1 MKRYLFVVLA
11 LALVFALANPALA
24 AGPRGGNVTGTFSL
38 AGKITAIEANTVTVQ
53 VVAGNAL
60 VKSYIQ
66 QTVPLITT
74 ETTRFLANNGT
85 TVTAITLADLKVGD
99 SISASGTLANNV
111 WTASRITAGAKLLLV
126 HQ

>member
-24 AGPRGGNVTGTFSL
+24 AGPKGGNGTGTFSL
-38 AGKITAIEANTVTVQ
+38 AGKITAIDGNTVSVE

-60 VKSYIQ
+60 VKSYIK
-66 QTVPLITT
+66 QTVPLTTT
-74 ETTRFLANNGT
+74 ESTRFLANDGT
-85 TVTAITLADLKVGD
+85 TVTAITLSDLKVGD
-99 SISASGTLANNV
+99 SISDSGTLANNV
-111 WTASRITAGAKLLLV
+111 WTASRITVGAKLLLV